1 MTAKFEYSVG
11 EMVRIK
17 TGAFQNFTA
26 RIEAV
31 DQEKAMLKVMVK
43 IFGRTQPI
51 ELTILDVEKIAFRE
65 EE

>member
-26 RIEAV
+26 RIEEV
-31 DQEKAMLKVMVK
+31 DQEKAMLKVRVK
-43 IFGRTQPI
+43 IFGRAQPI
-51 ELTILDVEKIAFRE
+51 ELTFLDVEKIAFRE

>member
-1 MTAKFEYSVG
+1 MRPRFDYSVG

-17 TGAFQNFTA
+17 SGAFQSFTA

-31 DQEKAMLKVMVK
+31 DQDRATLKVMVK
-43 IFGRTQPI
+43 IFGRTEPI
-51 ELTILDVEKIAFRE
+51 ELRFLDVEKITFTE

>member
-1 MTAKFEYSVG
+1 MRPRFDYSVG

-17 TGAFQNFTA
+17 SGAFQCFTG

-31 DQEKAMLKVMVK
+31 DQARATLKVMVK
-43 IFGRTQPI
+43 IFGRTEPI
-51 ELTILDVEKIAFRE
+51 ELRFLDVEKITFME

>member
-17 TGAFQNFTA
+17 TGAFQSFTG
-26 RIEAV
+26 RIEEV
-31 DQEKAMLKVMVK
+31 DESTATLKVRVK
-43 IFGRTQPI
+43 IFGRSQPI
-51 ELTILDVEKIAFRE
+51 ELTFLDVEKIVFTE

>member
-26 RIEAV
+26 RIEEV

-51 ELTILDVEKIAFRE
+51 ELTFLDVEKIAFRE